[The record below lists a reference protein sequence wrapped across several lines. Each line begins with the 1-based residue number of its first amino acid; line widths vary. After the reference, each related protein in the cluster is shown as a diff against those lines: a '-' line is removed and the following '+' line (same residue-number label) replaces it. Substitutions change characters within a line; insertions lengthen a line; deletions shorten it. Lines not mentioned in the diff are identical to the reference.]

1 MVFEFIGRQC
11 GKIRYE
17 FEIGYQEGVLQA
29 QQKYEYQ
36 QNQEKQEHPYSTAQ
50 ENVSL

>member
-1 MVFEFIGRQC
+1 MIFEFIGRQC

-17 FEIGYQEGVLQA
+17 FELGYQEGLEIA
-29 QQKYEYQ
+29 QRRYENQ
-36 QNQEKQEHPYSTAQ
+36 QNNYKTEHPYSTAN